1 MFLLYKINL
10 IPNNNLEIKV
20 IPVNIIKKNNFLD
33 QLYTYSEMHFILL
46 AYKKLNFDDLLTSI
60 YMWITCN
67 K

>member
-10 IPNNNLEIKV
+10 IPNDNLEIKV

-33 QLYTYSEMHFILL
+33 QLYAYSEMYFILL
-46 AYKKLNFDDLLTSI
+46 AYKKLNFDDLLSRI
-60 YMWITCN
+60 YMWITCI

>member
-10 IPNNNLEIKV
+10 IPNDNLEIKV

-33 QLYTYSEMHFILL
+33 QLYAYSEMYFILL

>member
-10 IPNNNLEIKV
+10 IPNDNLEIKV

-33 QLYTYSEMHFILL
+33 QLYVYSEMHFILL

>member
-1 MFLLYKINL
+1 MFLLYTFNL
-10 IPNNNLEIKV
+10 IPNSNLEIKV

-33 QLYTYSEMHFILL
+33 QLYAYSEMHFILL